1 MLRKESKYIRPK
13 SISYIEKR
21 ILMKR
26 NDTKVRAKRYETWGE
41 IAWPLWRET
50 TQKSGRN
57 VMRLGAK

>member
-41 IAWPLWRET
+41 IACAQTSPISFAARE
-50 TQKSGRN
+50 KG
-57 VMRLGAK
+57 ME

>member
-26 NDTKVRAKRYETWGE
+26 NDTKVRAGKTVWD
-41 IAWPLWRET
+41 L
-50 TQKSGRN
+50 GRN
-57 VMRLGAK
+57 SLRA